1 MSDAAIEGDVLSTTG
16 EPSSRWTAPGLWL
29 GMIPFFA
36 LYRHLKY
43 GDLRSNSALFFL
55 GTLLCLA
62 LWSAIDPSHA
72 AVVRRGDRIL
82 VRIASTFRVRTI
94 TIPLDKIKAV
104 RVVSG
109 WRIHMLVLIRRG
121 APGVRARWETRK
133 FWSRFGGTS
142 RESMVREGQ
151 ALAAALGVPLE
162 D

>member
-1 MSDAAIEGDVLSTTG
+1 MSDAEIEGDVLSTTG

-43 GDLRSNSALFFL
+43 GDLRSGSALFFL
-55 GTLLCLA
+55 GGLLLLA

-72 AVVRRGDRIL
+72 AVARRGDRIR

-109 WRIHMLVLIRRG
+109 WRLHMLVLLRRG
-121 APGVRARWETRK
+121 APGLRVRWETRQ

-142 RESMVREGQ
+142 RASMVREGQ